1 MSQNITSTASAPN
14 SGRLEFDESPFIDY
28 PLDGEEDSFN
38 FDDEGQMFGDLAED
52 SPENSVTDPEHL
64 HDKRKSLSTQDQDD
78 EGGGKRR
85 EGSDKQAKKP
95 GRKPLTS
102 EPTSKRKAQNRA
114 AQRAFRERKEQH
126 LKDLETKVEEME
138 KASQVT
144 NQENGQLK
152 AQVERLQVEL
162 KEYRKRLSWVSSNA
176 GARQSALNQ
185 NRSMTLGNGG
195 SDFQFQFPKF
205 GDSSN
210 NNNNNFNA
218 SNIQRTN
225 QNNSR
230 APQRTSSLSAAQA
243 VSPSTSSVG
252 RNSISQAFPTSR
264 HNSTGNS
271 PLNNLTNSPPSYTQ
285 NNQMNNVDN
294 FSGLFSPSILEA
306 ARNSPQGYFG
316 IDNSG
321 ANLNQNNYSNSYS
334 SVPGLYSGSSVS
346 NTESPGSSSDAHNH
360 LSSIGTSP
368 ENFNSPNNKVQDL
381 GLNTINEENNL
392 GGQWNFNANSHPEI
406 DVSGFSWLAQQNGGA
421 FDPVLFGD
429 YRETSDN
436 LLSQDFGNFFND
448 AFPLPDLGSPSHN
461 YGDVSGQQQEK
472 AKQTDLLAKVDAA
485 KDADSSAKL
494 SDAPKLM
501 TCNKIWDRLQSMEKF
516 RNGEID
522 IDNLCSELRAK
533 AKCSEGGAVVEEKH
547 VNNILGI

>member
-1 MSQNITSTASAPN
+1 
-14 SGRLEFDESPFIDY
+14 
-28 PLDGEEDSFN
+28 
-38 FDDEGQMFGDLAED
+38 
-52 SPENSVTDPEHL
+52 
-64 HDKRKSLSTQDQDD
+64 
-78 EGGGKRR
+78 
-85 EGSDKQAKKP
+85 
-95 GRKPLTS
+95 
-102 EPTSKRKAQNRA
+102 
-114 AQRAFRERKEQH
+114 
-126 LKDLETKVEEME
+126 ME

-176 GARQSALNQ
+176 GARQSAMTQ

-210 NNNNNFNA
+210 TNNFGGANV
-218 SNIQRTN
+218 QRTA

-230 APQRTSSLSAAQA
+230 VPQRTSSVPAAQA
-243 VSPSTSSVG
+243 VSPSTNSVG
-252 RNSISQAFPTSR
+252 RNSISHAYQGSR

-271 PLNNLTNSPPSYTQ
+271 PLNNLTNSPPNYTQ
-285 NNQMNNVDN
+285 NNQSNSVDS

-306 ARNSPQGYFG
+306 ARNSPQSYFG
-316 IDNSG
+316 VENSG
-321 ANLNQNNYSNSYS
+321 ANFTQNNYSASYS
-334 SVPGLYSGSSVS
+334 SMPGLYSGSSVS
-346 NTESPGSSSDAHNH
+346 NTESPGSSSDAQNH

-381 GLNTINEENNL
+381 GLNTINEEGNL
-392 GGQWNFNANSHPEI
+392 GGQWNCEYALNFYSVSTNLIDLVNANSHPEI
-406 DVSGFSWLAQQNGGA
+406 DVGGFSWLAQQNGGA

-472 AKQTDLLAKVDAA
+472 PKQLDLLAKVDAA
-485 KDADSSAKL
+485 KDSDSNAKL
-494 SDAPKLM
+494 VDAPKLM
-501 TCNKIWDRLQSMEKF
+501 TCNKIW
-516 RNGEID
+516 
-522 IDNLCSELRAK
+522 
-533 AKCSEGGAVVEEKH
+533 
-547 VNNILGI
+547 